1 MFDEPLW
8 LEKRLT
14 PDLEPRL
21 EEGKM
26 SRVRSRAVILSL
38 MLVSAAAIVAAT
50 PARAGES
57 AYDGEWHY
65 NLNVYGWLPGID
77 GTLNYDIPGSDDTI
91 SVDADALLENLGFV
105 AMTTFA
111 VQKNKWLV
119 AADLIY
125 VKEKGDKSES
135 VSVPWD
141 DNTMVNV
148 GAELDL
154 DMWVISLAG
163 GYEFARTDR
172 AVAQFLFGARYIALD
187 ADMTLNIDGPLPGTL
202 PTRNFGQSAS
212 IFDGIVGIR
221 GRLGGEEGFFVPYY
235 LDMGAGSSEFTWQGM
250 TGIGYDWHWGG
261 VMAAYR
267 YVYIN
272 EGEQYFLEDIALS
285 GLAVGIHFKW

>member
-1 MFDEPLW
+1 
-8 LEKRLT
+8 
-14 PDLEPRL
+14 
-21 EEGKM
+21 
-26 SRVRSRAVILSL
+26 
-38 MLVSAAAIVAAT
+38 
-50 PARAGES
+50 
-57 AYDGEWHY
+57 
-65 NLNVYGWLPGID
+65 
-77 GTLNYDIPGSDDTI
+77 
-91 SVDADALLENLGFV
+91 
-105 AMTTFA
+105 MTTFA

-141 DNTMVNV
+141 DGTMVNV
-148 GAELDL
+148 GAGLDL
-154 DMWVISLAG
+154 DMWLISLAG

-267 YVYIN
+267 YLYFN

-285 GLAVGIHFKW
+285 GLAVGVHFKW